1 MESPAPPAPAAPPEP
16 PPRTRAPRFD
26 PPNIL
31 WYFGAISATFAAN
44 AVVGDTGAAHR
55 GVWILLVALVFV
67 AGAATLSAAAF
78 RLGWWVPGGVLAASA
93 VALVPGAMVGFE
105 HLVGVWPK
113 HPNANAIDA
122 FHDFSGAAFAIAAVT
137 VVAGLVGFWLVR
149 FGFVLLPVAVAALL
163 GIELFLPVIVS
174 SPSFGDHMTTLI
186 AIGAAFVVIGMLLD
200 ARRHRNA
207 AFWWHVVG
215 LAALAN
221 GLVYYVGVNPFGHFS
236 GAAFA
241 IAAVTVVAGLVAYW
255 LVRFGFVLL
264 PVAVAGI
271 IGIELLLPVL
281 VSRPG
286 FGDHMTTL
294 IVAGAAFVVIGMLLD
309 ARRHRSAAFWWHVVG
324 LFSIANGLVYY
335 VGVNP
340 VLPGNHSAV
349 WAWVTMLV
357 VGAVL
362 VVAAFPVGRATWAVF
377 GLAGI
382 YSPALHYVDEASGS
396 WRYPLLMIFVS
407 LGLIVV
413 GVLLDLAGPAWPQR
427 LARPVMRPR
436 T

>member
-1 MESPAPPAPAAPPEP
+1 VESPAPPAPVPAVPPEP
-16 PPRTRAPRFD
+16 PTGDDAPRFD

-31 WYFGAISATFAAN
+31 WYFGAISATVAAN
-44 AVVGDTGAAHR
+44 AVVGETGAAHR
-55 GVWILLVALVFV
+55 GLWIFLVALLFL
-67 AGAATLSAAAF
+67 AGAAALSAAAL
-78 RLGWWVPGGVLAASA
+78 RVGWWVPGGVLAASA
-93 VALVPGAMVGFE
+93 VALVPAVTVGFE
-105 HLVGVWPK
+105 HLVGAWPK
-113 HPNANAIDA
+113 HP
-122 FHDFSGAAFAIAAVT
+122 ST
-137 VVAGLVGFWLVR
+137 
-149 FGFVLLPVAVAALL
+149 
-163 GIELFLPVIVS
+163 
-174 SPSFGDHMTTLI
+174 
-186 AIGAAFVVIGMLLD
+186 
-200 ARRHRNA
+200 
-207 AFWWHVVG
+207 
-215 LAALAN
+215 
-221 GLVYYVGVNPFGHFS
+221 VNPFGHFS

-264 PVAVAGI
+264 PVAVAGM
-271 IGIELLLPVL
+271 IGIELLLPVI

-294 IVAGAAFVVIGMLLD
+294 IAAGAAFVVIGMLLD

-324 LFSIANGLVYY
+324 LLSIANGLVYY

-357 VGAVL
+357 VGALL

-407 LGLIVV
+407 LGVIVV